1 MTSMVPTSG
10 QIRDALYQATYAL
23 RDNRMRTALSILGI
37 AVGIIAVII
46 VGVVTKGVRERVFS
60 ELESYGLQS
69 FWIYRKDQTAGPDAA
84 VREGTG
90 INNDD
95 LEAVRLGCCPAV
107 LQVSPRVY
115 YTDWNVTI
123 RSGNRFDHVILEGV
137 DVPYVDISKDEI
149 QLGRNFRPV
158 DIESHRPVA
167 LIGSKVQ
174 QDLFPDNPD
183 PVGESFR
190 FNEMK
195 LTVIGIIKEKK
206 RDFLKSI
213 GAAEN
218 YDINDRVL
226 IPYTLHQQLLGTKE
240 IHTLS
245 GEAVDSRSMHD
256 AQTQIVELLQRR
268 HNNKFAYTPESMEDW
283 VQTIDRILTNISLAG
298 IVAASVSLL
307 VGGIGIMN
315 IMTTSVVERT
325 REIGIR
331 KAIGAPQRDILM
343 QFLMEAVFI
352 STLGGALG
360 LVLGLAV
367 SYGLAA
373 WTHMDVIPSLWI
385 MLAALLV
392 SMSVGVV
399 SGYYPARR
407 AASLKPVEALRYD

>member
-1 MTSMVPTSG
+1 MTSMVPTTG
-10 QIRDALYQATYAL
+10 QMRDAFYQATYAL

-69 FWIYRKDQTAGPDAA
+69 FWVYRNNQDAGPNDV
-84 VREGTG
+84 VREGSG
-90 INNDD
+90 IDNED
-95 LEAVRLGCCPAV
+95 LQAVQGGCCPAV
-107 LQVSPRVY
+107 LHVSPQVY
-115 YTDWNVTI
+115 YSDWSVTM
-123 RSGNRFDHVILEGV
+123 RAGNRFDNVLLEGV
-137 DVPYVDISKDEI
+137 DAPHLAIAKDEI

-158 DIESHRPVA
+158 DIEAHRPVA
-167 LIGSKVQ
+167 LIGPKVHK
-174 QDLFPDNPD
+174 DLFPGNPN
-183 PVGESFR
+183 PVGETFR
-190 FNEMK
+190 FNELK
-195 LTVIGIIKEKK
+195 LTVIGVLKEKK

-226 IPYTLHQQLLGTKE
+226 IPYTLHQQMLGSKE
-240 IHTLS
+240 IHTLA
-245 GEAVDSRSMHD
+245 GEAVDPHSLQA
-256 AQTQIVELLQRR
+256 AQTQVVDMLKRR
-268 HNNKFAYTPESMEDW
+268 HNNKFAYTHDSMEGW
-283 VQTIDRILTNISLAG
+283 VQTIDRILTNISLVG
-298 IVAASVSLL
+298 IIAASVSLL

-343 QFLMEAVFI
+343 QFLLEAVFI
-352 STLGGALG
+352 STLGG
-360 LVLGLAV
+360 VLGLILGLGASYAV
-367 SYGLAA
+367 AT
-373 WTHMDVIPSLWI
+373 WTSMDVIPSPWI

-407 AASLKPVEALRYD
+407 AASLKPVAALRYE

>member
-1 MTSMVPTSG
+1 MTGMVPTSG
-10 QIRDALYQATYAL
+10 QIRDALYQASYAL
-23 RDNRMRTALSILGI
+23 RDNRMRTTLSILGI

-69 FWIYRKDQTAGPDAA
+69 FWIYRNYQTAGPNAA
-84 VREGTG
+84 VREGSG
-90 INNDD
+90 IDD
-95 LEAVRLGCCPAV
+95 EDLQALHRGCCPAV

-115 YTDWNVTI
+115 YTDWNVTV
-123 RSGNRFDHVILEGV
+123 RSGNRFDRVLLEGV
-137 DVPYVDISKDEI
+137 DVPYIDIAKDEI
-149 QLGRNFRPV
+149 QLGRNFRPA
-158 DIESHRPVA
+158 DIDSHRPVA
-167 LIGSKVQ
+167 LIGTKVQ
-174 QDLFPDNPD
+174 QDLFPENPN
-183 PVGESFR
+183 PIGESFR

-195 LTVIGIIKEKK
+195 LTVIGMLKEKK

-226 IPYTLHQQLLGTKE
+226 IPYTLHQQMLGSKE
-240 IHTLS
+240 IHTLA
-245 GEAVDSRSMHD
+245 GEAVDARSMHD
-256 AQTQIVELLQRR
+256 AQTQIVEMLQRQ
-268 HNNKFAYTPESMEDW
+268 HNNKFAYTPESMEGW
-283 VQTIDRILTNISLAG
+283 VQTIDTILSNISLVG
-298 IVAASVSLL
+298 IIAASVSLL

-360 LVLGLAV
+360 LVLGLAA
-367 SYGLAA
+367 SYGLAE
-373 WTHMDVIPSLWI
+373 WTHMDVIPSVWI

-392 SMSVGVV
+392 SMTVGVV

-407 AASLKPVEALRYD
+407 AARLKPVEALRYD

>member
-1 MTSMVPTSG
+1 MTSLVPRG
-10 QIRDALYQATYAL
+10 GRILDALSQATYAL

-69 FWIYRKDQTAGPDAA
+69 FWIYRKDQAPGPNGA
-84 VREGTG
+84 VREGSG
-90 INNDD
+90 IDNED
-95 LEAVRLGCCPAV
+95 LQAVHLGCCPAV
-107 LQVSPRVY
+107 LRVSPRVY
-115 YTDWNVTI
+115 YTDWNVTV
-123 RSGNRFDHVILEGV
+123 RSGNRFERVFLEGV
-137 DVPYVDISKDEI
+137 DVPYIDISKDEI
-149 QLGRNFRPV
+149 QLGRNFRPA
-158 DIESHRPVA
+158 DIETRRPVA
-167 LIGSKVQ
+167 LIGTKVQ

-195 LTVIGIIKEKK
+195 LTVIGMLKEKK

-226 IPYTLHQQLLGTKE
+226 IPYTLHQQILGTKE
-240 IHTLS
+240 IHTLA
-245 GEAVDSRSMHD
+245 GEAVDARSMHD
-256 AQTQIVELLQRR
+256 AQTQILELLQRS
-268 HNNKFAYTPESMEDW
+268 HNNKFTYTPESMEGW
-283 VQTIDRILTNISLAG
+283 VQTIDSILSLISWG
-298 IVAASVSLL
+298 GVIAASVSLL

-343 QFLMEAVFI
+343 QFLLEAVFI
-352 STLGGALG
+352 STLGGLVG
-360 LVLGLAV
+360 LVLGLAA
-367 SYGLAA
+367 SYGLAL
-373 WTHMDVIPSLWI
+373 WTRMDVLPSVWI
-385 MLAALLV
+385 MLTALLV
-392 SMSVGVV
+392 SMTVGML

-407 AASLKPVEALRYD
+407 AARLKPVEALRYG

>member
-1 MTSMVPTSG
+1 MTSVVPTTG
-10 QIRDALYQATYAL
+10 QIRDALYQAVYAL

-60 ELESYGLQS
+60 ELEGYGLQS
-69 FWIYRKDQTAGPDAA
+69 FWIYRNNQDARPNA
-84 VREGTG
+84 TVREGSG
-90 INNDD
+90 INNED
-95 LEAVRLGCCPAV
+95 LQAIHQGCCPAV
-107 LQVSPRVY
+107 LHVSPQVY
-115 YTDWNVTI
+115 YSDWNVTV
-123 RSGNRFDHVILEGV
+123 RAGNRFDRVLLQGV
-137 DVPYVDISKDEI
+137 DVPHLDISKDEI
-149 QLGRNFRPV
+149 ELGRNFRPI

-167 LIGSKVQ
+167 VIGPKVQ
-174 QDLFPDNPD
+174 KELFPDNPN

-195 LTVIGIIKEKK
+195 LTVIGMLKEKR

-226 IPYTLHQQLLGTKE
+226 IPYTVHQQMLGSKE
-240 IHTLS
+240 IHTLA
-245 GEAVDSRSMHD
+245 GEAVDSASLHA
-256 AQTQIVELLQRR
+256 AQTQMVEMLKRQ
-268 HNNKFAYTPESMEDW
+268 HNNKFSYTPDSMEGW
-283 VQTIDRILTNISLAG
+283 VQTIDRILTNISLIG
-298 IVAASVSLL
+298 IIAASVSLL

-352 STLGGALG
+352 STLGG
-360 LVLGLAV
+360 VLGLIL
-367 SYGLAA
+367 GLAA
-373 WTHMDVIPSLWI
+373 SYGVAAWTGMDVIPSPWI
-385 MLAALLV
+385 MLAALVV
-392 SMSVGVV
+392 SMTVGVV

-407 AASLKPVEALRYD
+407 AASLKPVEALRYE